1 MIDLNMAPLGS
12 SVLSRYLAISLSAS
26 EEFMLVDSTTDPAF
40 HNVTY

>member
-1 MIDLNMAPLGS
+1 MIDLYMASLGS
-12 SVLSRYLAISLSAS
+12 SVLSRFLAISLSAS

>member
-1 MIDLNMAPLGS
+1 MIDLYVASLGS
-12 SVLSRYLAISLSAS
+12 SALNRNLVISLSAS